1 LLTIAWHQAINRRR
15 SLTRLWRR
23 VVEPKGDPADAGHAS
38 MMAGIAAAGPTP
50 EQAALQQQLRTAIRD
65 AIRPLTPK
73 LRDALLLAQSG
84 DYTYDEVGA
93 MSPPPPPGGD
103 ARPRAAKTGQP
114 INIKVE
120 FTITDQRTGTPP
132 VKRTVSV
139 VVADSYTGVIRSQS
153 DIAGFNS
160 SVPLNVDTSPNLLAD
175 GRIRLGF
182 NLQYDSP
189 LPVQSSEGGTPR
201 GTVLKTAMH
210 DSVML
215 ILENGKSVI
224 AAQSADPIGDRQ
236 VTVEVKATIL
246 K

>member
-1 LLTIAWHQAINRRR
+1 MTMRRVLWTALLMSLLT
-15 SLTRLWRR
+15 S
-23 VVEPKGDPADAGHAS
+23 V
-38 MMAGIAAAGPTP
+38 AAAT
-50 EQAALQQQLRTAIRD
+50 E
-65 AIRPLTPK
+65 
-73 LRDALLLAQSG
+73 LAQPN
-84 DYTYDEVGA
+84 TRVAPQPKRPTAAPPEA
-93 MSPPPPPGGD
+93 PPPPPPPPPGGD
-103 ARPRAAKTGQP
+103 ARARPAKTGQP

-120 FTITDQRTGTPP
+120 FTITDQRGGATP
-132 VKRTVSV
+132 VKRTISV
-139 VVADSYTGVIRSQS
+139 VVADSYTGYIRSQS
-153 DIAGFNS
+153 DIAGFNTN
-160 SVPLNVDTSPNLLAD
+160 VPLNVDTSPNLLAD
-175 GRIRLGF
+175 GKIRLGF

-236 VTVEVKATIL
+236 VTVEVKATVL